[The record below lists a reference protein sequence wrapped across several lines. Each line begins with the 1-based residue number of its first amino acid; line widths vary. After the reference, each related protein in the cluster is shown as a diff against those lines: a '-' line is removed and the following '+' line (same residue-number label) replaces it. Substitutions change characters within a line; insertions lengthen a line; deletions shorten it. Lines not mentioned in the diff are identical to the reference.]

1 MATEN
6 SRTPAPSG
14 ELAGRR
20 AVVTGGSRG
29 IGAAIAR
36 DLLDAGATVVISARR
51 ESPDAPPGAAFVP
64 A

>member
-36 DLLDAGATVVISARR
+36 ELLDAGA
-51 ESPDAPPGAAFVP
+51 
-64 A
+64 